1 MIEMVRRRFGVGLLL
16 FFMASGPFV
25 VGCAESTARDDGA
38 LAAAAKAD
46 RSSTAEQLTP
56 GSPEYVESC
65 YEKHEYRVP
74 MRDGALL
81 HTAVYSP
88 RDTSRTYPF
97 LMRRTPYSC
106 RPYGEDAY
114 PSDLGPNE
122 TLMER
127 GYIFVFQDVRGCY
140 MSEGQF
146 VNMRPHIDNK
156 RGPKDVDE
164 STDTYDTIDW
174 LIKHIPNNNG
184 RVGMWGISYPGFY
197 CAAGMIDAHPALKA
211 VSPQAPIADWWMDD
225 DFHHQGAFFLAPA
238 FGFMYAFG
246 HQRED
251 LTTSHWQSF
260 DFPTPD
266 GYQFFL
272 DLGSLANV
280 NPKYF
285 HNEIP
290 FWNDMASHPNDDAFW
305 QARNLLPH
313 LHHVAPAVM
322 TVGGLFDAEDLYGP
336 LHIYESVEKKNPNV
350 FNVLVM
356 GPWFH
361 GGWERSDGDHLGN
374 IRFGAKTSL
383 YYRKKLETPFFE
395 HFLKDKGS
403 FKPAEA
409 TIFETGAN
417 RWRTFD
423 AWPPE
428 EAIRSAIY
436 FRGEGQLR
444 CGDPHETDDNVAF
457 DEFVSDPARPVPY
470 TEEIV
475 TGMTREY
482 MTDDQR
488 FAARRPDVLV
498 YQTKPLNA
506 KLTLAGPMTA
516 DLWVST
522 SQTDADWVV
531 KLIDVLP
538 PDTETPG
545 EVDRHDWPRPRAL
558 GGYQMLVRGEI
569 FRGRF
574 RNDRARPEPFVPG
587 QPTHVRIPILD
598 VLHTFQ
604 PGHRV
609 MVQIQ
614 STWFP
619 LADRNPQKFVPNI
632 FEAGDTDFVP
642 ATHRVYR
649 SATHPSRLEI
659 GVLRN

>member
-1 MIEMVRRRFGVGLLL
+1 MTVSHRHRLSLSL
-16 FFMASGPFV
+16 FALVLATVPWLSACANATATDTVNAS
-25 VGCAESTARDDGA
+25 
-38 LAAAAKAD
+38 AD
-46 RSSTAEQLTP
+46 RPTTSATSATQSA
-56 GSPEYVESC
+56 GHVETH
-65 YEKHEYRVP
+65 YQKHEYRIP
-74 MRDGALL
+74 MRDGIEL
-81 HTAVYSP
+81 HTAVYTP
-88 RDTSRTYPF
+88 RDNSHSYPF

-106 RPYGEDAY
+106 RPYGEDQY
-114 PSDLGPNE
+114 PDNIGPNPE
-122 TLMER
+122 LMKS
-127 GYIFVFQDVRGCY
+127 GYIFVIQDVRGCY
-140 MSEGQF
+140 MSEGEF

-156 RGPKDVDE
+156 QASNDIDE
-164 STDTYDTIDW
+164 SSDTYDTIDW
-174 LIKHIPNNNG
+174 LVKHIPNNNN

-197 CAAGMIDAHPALKA
+197 CAAGMIDAHPALRA
-211 VSPQAPIADWWMDD
+211 VSPQAPISDWWQGD
-225 DFHHQGAFFLAPA
+225 DFHHNGAFFLAPA
-238 FGFMYAFG
+238 FGFMAGFG
-246 HQRED
+246 HKREG
-251 LTTSHWQSF
+251 LTKSHWQPF

-266 GYQFFL
+266 GYEFFL
-272 DLGSLANV
+272 DLGSLANA

-290 FWNDMASHPNDDAFW
+290 FWNDMAAHPDDDAFW
-305 QARNLLPH
+305 QARDILPH
-313 LHHVAPAVM
+313 LKNVAPAVM
-322 TVGGLFDAEDLYGP
+322 TVGGWFDAEDLYGP
-336 LHIYESVEKKNPNV
+336 LHIYESVEQKNPNV

-361 GGWERSDGDHLGN
+361 GGWARSDGDHLGN

-383 YYRKKLETPFFE
+383 YYRQNLETPFFE

-417 RWRTFD
+417 RWQTFGE
-423 AWPPE
+423 WPPKA
-428 EAIRSAIY
+428 AIRSAIY
-436 FRGEGQLR
+436 FRGNGQLR

-457 DEFVSDPARPVPY
+457 DEFVSDPSRPVPY

-498 YQTKPLNA
+498 YQTKPLTA

-538 PDTETPG
+538 PDTPTDDAGIRDPL
-545 EVDRHDWPRPRAL
+545 PRRRAL

-569 FRGRF
+569 FRGRY
-574 RNDRARPEPFVPG
+574 RNDRAHPEPFVPG
-587 QPTHVRIPILD
+587 QPTRVRIPILD

-632 FEAGDTDFVP
+632 FEAGDADFVP

-649 SATHPSRLEI
+649 SVTHPSRLEI
-659 GVLRN
+659 GVLND